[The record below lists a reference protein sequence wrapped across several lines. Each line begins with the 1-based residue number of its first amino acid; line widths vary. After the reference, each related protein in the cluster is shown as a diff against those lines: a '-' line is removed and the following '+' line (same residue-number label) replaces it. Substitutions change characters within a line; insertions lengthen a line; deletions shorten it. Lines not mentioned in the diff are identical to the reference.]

1 MEGAGYRTTPTCLA
15 FFHHHLP
22 ILFHRT
28 WKFPFSSPWRRHISD
43 SSFWRSPAQVKSLYV
58 CFQYLHYSDKRTLVA
73 LVTGFCGC
81 PLSEISQ
88 KPQLSCIMALRPIL
102 DQCALD
108 DNNLHNL
115 HGFAANSHTNFNL
128 HRTTAYELGFQ
139 CQLPLDQPTL
149 SAHLTST
156 TNKKVT

>member
-1 MEGAGYRTTPTCLA
+1 VLVTDQHPPALP

-22 ILFHRT
+22 ILFRRT
-28 WKFPFSSPWRRHISD
+28 WKFPFCSPWRRHISD
-43 SSFWRSPAQVKSLYV
+43 SSFWRSQLRSSLSTSTSST
-58 CFQYLHYSDKRTLVA
+58 YLLYSDKRTLVA

-88 KPQLSCIMALRPIL
+88 KPQLSCIMVLHTIL

-108 DNNLHNL
+108 DNNLH
-115 HGFAANSHTNFNL
+115 GFAANSHANFNL

-139 CQLPLDQPTL
+139 CQLPLNQRTL
-149 SAHLTST
+149 SAHLTFTS
-156 TNKKVT
+156 NKKVT